1 MLFFIFFFSMDTI
14 YTAFHLLQVLKVV
27 TKKRVGDDDF
37 IASIRKTLAD
47 HYGDKVVG
55 LGGSFILK
63 EGKAKQHVMP
73 DFSATPL
80 NSDEDVNNWL
90 RFYNMSAPL
99 IAVGTL
105 VTGEYVS
112 KR

>member
-1 MLFFIFFFSMDTI
+1 MKSLQMK
-14 YTAFHLLQVLKVV
+14 LLQVIKVYA
-27 TKKRVGDDDF
+27 KKRIGDDDF
-37 IASIRKTLAD
+37 IASIRKTLAN
-47 HYGDKVVG
+47 YYKDKIVG
-55 LGGSFILK
+55 LGGTFLLK

-73 DFSATPL
+73 DFSTTPL
-80 NSDEDVNNWL
+80 TSDEDVNKWL

-112 KR
+112 KV